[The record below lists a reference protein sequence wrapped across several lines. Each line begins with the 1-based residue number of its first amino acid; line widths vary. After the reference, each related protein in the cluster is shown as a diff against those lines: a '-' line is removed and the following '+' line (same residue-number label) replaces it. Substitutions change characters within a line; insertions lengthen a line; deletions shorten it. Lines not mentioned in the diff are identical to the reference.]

1 MGKPCWIIVPKI
13 EVMARIRNKDI
24 VSLTEER
31 SLYIFYMPPE
41 LYTCYQIEGFGYHSL
56 KTVSN
61 R

>member
-1 MGKPCWIIVPKI
+1 MPKI